1 MARSRRD
8 RPERTQKSSAKPAAK
23 PQGKKPDTKPEPAP
37 KKARGKAAAE
47 PLQFHRLCLR
57 IPDHTQE
64 EQAKI
69 TESVKAL
76 GLIEPIVLLDGEIL
90 DGRGRYRACLE
101 AKVAPRFVDWWS
113 LPESTTMTPEEY
125 VLAKNFDRRN
135 LDDAGC
141 LVVFANYLRG
151 EPSKPDA
158 WFVKHLHLAPAT
170 VKKMRAELDA
180 TGEVPDPGY
189 RTSADGAVRPTSHAK
204 AKEGD
209 KRKKEP
215 DKKKGDYPAAPPD
228 AGDAW
233 EPGADEASDLAAA
246 DAHKAEFTESG
257 DRVPAHLADVFGDPF
272 YKDAAEVMRR
282 WARHV
287 RSRPDTYVRLV
298 HNKAFLE
305 HLRNATKALEFS
317 APCRVCDDCDGN
329 GTTGNG
335 PCDECLT
342 TGWVSQG
349 EAEAKEFTQ

>member
-1 MARSRRD
+1 MARSRRNRPD
-8 RPERTQKSSAKPAAK
+8 RNPKPAEKAEKNHK
-23 PQGKKPDTKPEPAP
+23 PKPDPKPAP
-37 KKARGKAAAE
+37 AKKARGKAADE
-47 PLQFHRLCLR
+47 PLQFHPICLR
-57 IPDHTQE
+57 IPDHTPQ
-64 EQAKI
+64 EQANI
-69 TESVKAL
+69 TESVKAN
-76 GLIEPIVLLDGEIL
+76 GLIEPIVLLDGMIL

-101 AKVAPRFVDWWS
+101 AKVSPRFVDWWS
-113 LPESTTMTPEEY
+113 LPESTTMTPDEY

-135 LDDAGC
+135 LNDAGC
-141 LVVFANYLRG
+141 KFVFTSYLRD
-151 EPSKPDA
+151 EPSKPDS

-170 VKKMRAELDA
+170 VKKLRAELDA

-189 RTSADGAVRPTSHAK
+189 RTTADGAVRPTSHAK

-215 DKKKGDYPAAPPD
+215 EKKDDYPAAPPD

-233 EPGADEASDLAAA
+233 EPGADEAADLAAA
-246 DAHKAEFTESG
+246 DAHKAEFTDSG

-272 YKDAAEVMRR
+272 YKDATEVMRR

-305 HLRNATKALEFS
+305 HLKNAVKALEFS
-317 APCRVCDDCDGN
+317 SPYCVCQNCDGS

-335 PCDECLT
+335 GCDECLT

-349 EAEAKEFTQ
+349 EAEAKEFTE